1 MYNIQWV
8 YYKLFSSEFE
18 PLINMIKIIIFYYY
32 IFNN

>member
-18 PLINMIKIIIFYYY
+18 PLINMIKIIIFYC
-32 IFNN
+32 IFTN